1 MMAKENTNTMPTLA
15 QLFSGMVLNEP
26 LQENTIASMPIAGI
40 TIDSRE
46 VDEGYLFVAIKGLQ
60 VHGKDFAEQA
70 IKNGAAAILI
80 DEEESLSLPA
90 TTVPVIRMEK
100 MERQLSR
107 VAGNF
112 YAQPSYNLPVIGVTG
127 TNGKTTCTQLLAQA
141 FAYLDIPCGVMGTLG
156 YGLVNKEKLEQN
168 ENLQDELVETGMTT
182 TDPVT
187 TQQICA
193 SLYESGANVLAM
205 EVSSHGLSQHRVSDV
220 FIRTAVFTN
229 LSHDHLDYH
238 GSMNEYGA
246 AKAKLFDMSSV
257 TSAVINLDD
266 EFSARLIRQLRPDIQ
281 LVTYSVDRSDALS
294 VAHSSASI
302 AHFSVESI
310 IASDKGIKATLL
322 TPDGKFDFTTMLVGR
337 FNISNLLAVVAT
349 LYVNRY
355 ALDSIVGILPKLKP
369 VPGRMEIIPNQ
380 TGVQVV
386 IDYAHTPD
394 ALKNA
399 LSALATHVEGK
410 LWCVFGCGGDRDR
423 KKRPQMAAIAEELAD
438 KVVLTSDNP
447 RTESSV
453 QIFADIEAG
462 FSTPRD
468 VIVDRASAIDF
479 AISEAERGDVVL
491 IAGKGHEDYQII
503 GKKHFPFSDHNE
515 ARLSLRRR
523 EQASEDGSEI

>member
-1 MMAKENTNTMPTLA
+1 MMVKETTNTMPTLA

-26 LQENTIASMPIAGI
+26 LQQSTIASIPIAGI

-80 DEEESLSLPA
+80 DKEESLSLSA
-90 TTVPVIRMEK
+90 ATVPIIRIEK
-100 MERQLSR
+100 MESQLSR

-156 YGLVNKEKLEQN
+156 YGIINKEKLERN
-168 ENLQDELVETGMTT
+168 ENPQDDLVDTGMTT
-182 TDPVT
+182 SDPVT

-246 AKAKLFDMSSV
+246 AKAKLFDMASV

-266 EFSARLIRQLRPDIQ
+266 AFSVSLIRQLRPDVQ
-281 LVTYSVDRSDALS
+281 LVTYSIEKSDALNIATS
-294 VAHSSASI
+294 

-310 IASDKGIKATLL
+310 VANDKGVEATLL
-322 TPDGKFDFTTMLVGR
+322 TPEGKFEISTALVGQ
-337 FNISNLLAVVAT
+337 FNISNLLAIIAT

-369 VPGRMEIIPNQ
+369 VSGRMEVIPNLA
-380 TGVQVV
+380 GIQVV

-394 ALKNA
+394 ALKNT
-399 LSALATHVEGK
+399 LSALAVQAKGK

-423 KKRPQMAAIAEELAD
+423 KK
-438 KVVLTSDNP
+438 
-447 RTESSV
+447 
-453 QIFADIEAG
+453 
-462 FSTPRD
+462 TP
-468 VIVDRASAIDF
+468 
-479 AISEAERGDVVL
+479 
-491 IAGKGHEDYQII
+491 
-503 GKKHFPFSDHNE
+503 P
-515 ARLSLRRR
+515 
-523 EQASEDGSEI
+523 DGRNC